1 MLHIESIT
9 SNAVKVL
16 VSKRH
21 VSLLD
26 AHKTGYIELL
36 TIATQLLAIYCANI
50 SASERAFSTSEAESK
65 RESRNAGAV
74 GGDVS

>member
-1 MLHIESIT
+1 MLRIKSIT
-9 SNAVKVL
+9 SNAVHVL
-16 VSKRH
+16 VSKRG

-36 TIATQLLAIYCANI
+36 TMDTQLLAIYCANI
-50 SASERAFSTSEAESK
+50 SVSERTLSTSEADSK

-74 GGDVS
+74 EGDVS

>member
-1 MLHIESIT
+1 VTLI
-9 SNAVKVL
+9 
-16 VSKRH
+16 
-21 VSLLD
+21 D
-26 AHKTGYIELL
+26 AHKTIYIELL

-50 SASERAFSTSEAESK
+50 SASERAFSISKADSK

>member
-21 VSLLD
+21 LSLLD
-26 AHKTGYIELL
+26 AHEAGYIELL
-36 TIATQLLAIYCANI
+36 TTATQLLAIYCANI
-50 SASERAFSTSEAESK
+50 SASERAFPTSEADSK
-65 RESRNAGAV
+65 RESRNAGVV

>member
-1 MLHIESIT
+1 VT
-9 SNAVKVL
+9 S
-16 VSKRH
+16 
-21 VSLLD
+21 LD

-36 TIATQLLAIYCANI
+36 TMATQLLAIYCANI
-50 SASERAFSTSEAESK
+50 SASERAFSTSEADSK